1 LKGKHVIA
9 FEVDFDLIRKNIK
22 DTFVSDAKFNTLLK
36 SVKEGIVRVIK
47 EGTRNLY
54 KHILLKEER
63 KPILD
68 QKGDKRMIL
77 NESLAVIM
85 FRNKH

>member
-1 LKGKHVIA
+1 
-9 FEVDFDLIRKNIK
+9 
-22 DTFVSDAKFNTLLK
+22 LK
-36 SVKEGIVRVIK
+36 SVKEKIARIVK

-68 QKGDKRMIL
+68 QKDDKRMIL
-77 NESLAVIM
+77 NESLDVNM